1 MYTDEKRLQQVSRIL
16 LSERLQVHRSR
27 ASVTLKICK
36 RLRLERRERPASASG
51 QVLAFSVTDNGIGIQ
66 KRSSADLRGVP
77 AGGRHHQPQVRRH
90 RAGLSISREIARLLG
105 ANCGWSASR
114 RGGDLHPVRA
124 ANPTPGGAPAGAR
137 DRAAIDPD
145 LPTRTPAEPSER
157 CWTTARDRDGD
168 CVTLIVEDDPRF
180 ASILLAAA
188 RESGFKGVV
197 TGEGSAVLPL
207 IRRINPHAIMLD
219 MGLPDMDGWALLD
232 MLKRTPETRH
242 IPVHVISASDQ
253 KGLGLSL
260 GAYAF
265 TSKPVER
272 DEVTEALD
280 TIKRLA
286 NEENRRLVVIGD
298 GETLAALEPVFGSV
312 ESADSLQAAVTLSKD
327 ERPECVVLEIRG
339 DVPEDLGDQLRQVPF
354 APVVIY
360 LRGDMSAEDERRLR
374 LAVFEGLGRLARTPE
389 QLVEEVAMRLHEPV
403 ERLPAEAREQLIHAG
418 PEKSMLAGRKV
429 VIIDDD
435 IRNIYSLT
443 SALEEFGLDLAY
455 AESGRAGIDLLK
467 EDSAVDVVLVDI
479 MMPDMDGYETIQEIR
494 STEGLADMPIVAVT
508 AKAMKGDRQKCL
520 QAGAWDYVS
529 KPVDVDH
536 LISVLRVCIQRADRA
551 AALREAG
558 ENVVMLPAAS

>member
-1 MYTDEKRLQQVSRIL
+1 
-16 LSERLQVHRSR
+16 
-27 ASVTLKICK
+27 
-36 RLRLERRERPASASG
+36 
-51 QVLAFSVTDNGIGIQ
+51 
-66 KRSSADLRGVP
+66 
-77 AGGRHHQPQVRRH
+77 
-90 RAGLSISREIARLLG
+90 
-105 ANCGWSASR
+105 
-114 RGGDLHPVRA
+114 
-124 ANPTPGGAPAGAR
+124 
-137 DRAAIDPD
+137 
-145 LPTRTPAEPSER
+145 
-157 CWTTARDRDGD
+157 
-168 CVTLIVEDDPRF
+168 
-180 ASILLAAA
+180 
-188 RESGFKGVV
+188 
-197 TGEGSAVLPL
+197 VLPL

-260 GAYAF
+260 GAYGF

-272 DEVTEALD
+272 EVVTEALD
-280 TIKRLA
+280 TIKRLT
-286 NEENRRLVVIGD
+286 NEETRRLVVVGD
-298 GETLAALEPVFGSV
+298 GETLAALEPAFGSI
-312 ESADSLQAAVTLSKD
+312 ESAASLSAAVALPDD

-339 DVPEDLGDQLRQVPF
+339 EVPEDLGEQLRQAPF

-360 LRGDMSAEDERRLR
+360 VRGDMSAEDERRLR
-374 LAVFEGLGRLARTPE
+374 LAVFDGLGRLARTPE

-403 ERLPAEAREQLIHAG
+403 ERLPEETREQLIQAG

-467 EDSAVDVVLVDI
+467 ADPSVDVVLVDI

-494 STEGLADMPIVAVT
+494 STEGLAEMPIVAVT

-536 LISVLRVCIQRADRA
+536 LISVLRVCVQRADRA
-551 AALREAG
+551 EALREAG